1 VLDKLKAAGQMAKL
15 KGQYGKVE
23 KTLKSHKVTVE
34 EKGVSVTLTAGL
46 EIEEIVLDDKNQPI
60 LTGVLN
66 KAIKKAQKV
75 AAKKSQV
82 VAKDLF
88 KMMGSGF

>member
-1 VLDKLKAAGQMAKL
+1 MLDKLKAAGQMAKL
-15 KGQYGKVE
+15 KGQYNKVE
-23 KTLKSHKVTVE
+23 KSLKNHKVTIE
-34 EKGVSVTLTAGL
+34 DKGVSVTLSAGL
-46 EIEEIVLDDKNQPI
+46 DIDSILIDGDLQPI
-60 LTGVLN
+60 LVGVLN

-88 KMMGSGF
+88 KMMGTGL

>member
-1 VLDKLKAAGQMAKL
+1 MLDKLKAAGQMAKL
-15 KGQYGKVE
+15 KGQYNKVE
-23 KTLKSHKVTVE
+23 KTLKSHKVIVE
-34 EKGVSVTLTAGL
+34 EKDVSVTLTAGL
-46 EIEEIVLDDKNQPI
+46 EIEEVVIDGRKQPVLV
-60 LTGVLN
+60 GVLN

>member
-1 VLDKLKAAGQMAKL
+1 MLDKFKAAGQMAKL
-15 KGQYGKVE
+15 KGQYSKVE
-23 KTLKSHKVTVE
+23 KTLKRHKVTIE
-34 EKGVSVTLTAGL
+34 EKGVKVTLTAGL
-46 EIEEIVLDDKNQPI
+46 DVEEVLIDGEDNPV
-60 LTGVLN
+60 LVGVLN

-75 AAKKSQV
+75 AAKKSQA

>member
-1 VLDKLKAAGQMAKL
+1 MLDKFKSVGQMAKL
-15 KGQYGKVE
+15 KGQYKRIE
-23 KTLKSHKVTVE
+23 KSLKRHKVTIE
-34 EKGVSVTLTAGL
+34 EKNVLVTVSAGL
-46 EIEEIVLDDKNQPI
+46 EVDKIVVNGELQPV
-60 LTGVLN
+60 LVGVLN

-88 KMMGSGF
+88 KTMGAGF